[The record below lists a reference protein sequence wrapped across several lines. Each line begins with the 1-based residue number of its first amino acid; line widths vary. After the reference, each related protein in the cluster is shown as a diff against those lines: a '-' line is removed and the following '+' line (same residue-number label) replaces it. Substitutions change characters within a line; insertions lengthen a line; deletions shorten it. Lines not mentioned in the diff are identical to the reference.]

1 MQTKVAARGQT
12 KTRTTGGG
20 AVFADTQ
27 IWLSRMSWFREDSG
41 EVARPAPPI
50 TGRRSARRAGALAA
64 VAAIVAAGI
73 IYLGSLGLTDS
84 LSSSAF
90 FAHRWAVVLFALGF
104 VLAGAALALFA
115 TPLVARLRIAAVF
128 GAGAKAAVGQSHRR
142 SLHDPQHLSAGEA
155 DISPQLRAVINTSA
169 DGIVVFDEAGA
180 ILDFSPAASR
190 MFGYG
195 AEEAIGRNVSTL
207 MPEPHGAE
215 PDRYLADH
223 IATGN
228 ARMIGRNREVVARHK
243 DGSAFPV
250 DLAVSDI
257 STTGRRLFL
266 GVMRDI
272 SWRKE
277 AEREKEEQFVAELAR
292 SNAELAQF
300 AYVASHDL
308 QEPLRMVASYLE
320 LISRRYQD
328 KLDDEAK
335 EFIAF
340 AVDGATRMKRLIH
353 DLLAYSRAG
362 SSPLNIELTDTGDV
376 VRSVLATL
384 ALAIDETRAIVEV
397 GPLPRLRVDPLQ
409 LGRLFQNLIENA
421 VKYRSADAPVIHV
434 SATRTAGFW
443 RFAVV
448 DNGIGVDPRFRDKV
462 FEIFKR
468 LHSRDKYSGTGIGLA
483 VSKLVVERHGGRIW
497 VESGPDGVGSTFC
510 FTIPDGE
517 AA

>member
-1 MQTKVAARGQT
+1 
-12 KTRTTGGG
+12 
-20 AVFADTQ
+20 
-27 IWLSRMSWFREDSG
+27 
-41 EVARPAPPI
+41 
-50 TGRRSARRAGALAA
+50 
-64 VAAIVAAGI
+64 
-73 IYLGSLGLTDS
+73 
-84 LSSSAF
+84 
-90 FAHRWAVVLFALGF
+90 
-104 VLAGAALALFA
+104 
-115 TPLVARLRIAAVF
+115 
-128 GAGAKAAVGQSHRR
+128 
-142 SLHDPQHLSAGEA
+142 
-155 DISPQLRAVINTSA
+155 
-169 DGIVVFDEAGA
+169 
-180 ILDFSPAASR
+180 
-190 MFGYG
+190 
-195 AEEAIGRNVSTL
+195 
-207 MPEPHGAE
+207 
-215 PDRYLADH
+215 
-223 IATGN
+223 
-228 ARMIGRNREVVARHK
+228 
-243 DGSAFPV
+243 
-250 DLAVSDI
+250 
-257 STTGRRLFL
+257 
-266 GVMRDI
+266 
-272 SWRKE
+272 
-277 AEREKEEQFVAELAR
+277 
-292 SNAELAQF
+292 
-300 AYVASHDL
+300 
-308 QEPLRMVASYLE
+308 MVASYLE
-320 LISRRYQD
+320 LVSRRYQD

-384 ALAIDETRAIVEV
+384 ALAIDETRATVEV